1 MLTLPLIVEL
11 YTHMEW
17 ADAHVW
23 RVALA
28 TPDAQGD
35 TPLLDRLLHI
45 HLTQRAFL
53 QVWQARPLER
63 SQGLRFSGLPELWS
77 WAAPFYREIPG
88 FLSGLSVERLADTV
102 TLPWVKYFRDRL
114 GQEPAVPTLGET
126 LFQLTSHTT
135 YHRGQVNTRLRELG
149 AEPPLVDYIA
159 WIWQS
164 RPAAAWPAP
173 APPASPTRTT

>member
-1 MLTLPLIVEL
+1 MLTLPLIAEL

-23 RVALA
+23 RLALA
-28 TPDAQGD
+28 TPAAQTD
-35 TPLLDRLLHI
+35 TVLLERLFHI
-45 HLTQRAFL
+45 HQTQKAFL

-63 SQGLRFSGLPELWS
+63 TQGLRFSSLVELWS

-88 FLSGLSVERLADTV
+88 VLSTISPEQLGEPAP
-102 TLPWVKYFRDRL
+102 LPWVRYFRDRL
-114 GQEPAVPTLGET
+114 GREPASPTLGET

-135 YHRGQVNTRLRELG
+135 YHRGQVNLRLRELG

-159 WIWQS
+159 WIWLS
-164 RPAAAWPAP
+164 RPAPDLPPAP
-173 APPASPTRTT
+173 AD

>member
-1 MLTLPLIVEL
+1 MITLPLIVEL

-28 TPDAQGD
+28 TPAAQD
-35 TPLLDRLLHI
+35 DPVLLDRLLHI
-45 HLTQRAFL
+45 HMTQKAFL
-53 QVWQARPLER
+53 QVWRARPLER
-63 SQGLRFSGLPELWS
+63 FLELRFADLADVRS
-77 WAAPFYREIPG
+77 WAAPFYREVPE
-88 FLSGLSVERLADTV
+88 FLSSLSPDRLTDRV

-114 GQEPAVPTLGET
+114 GRDPAVPSLGET

-135 YHRGQVNTRLRELG
+135 YHRGQVNIRLRELG

-159 WIWQS
+159 WIWLS
-164 RPAAAWPAP
+164 RPEPSWPAP
-173 APPASPTRTT
+173 VPQPPAQVP